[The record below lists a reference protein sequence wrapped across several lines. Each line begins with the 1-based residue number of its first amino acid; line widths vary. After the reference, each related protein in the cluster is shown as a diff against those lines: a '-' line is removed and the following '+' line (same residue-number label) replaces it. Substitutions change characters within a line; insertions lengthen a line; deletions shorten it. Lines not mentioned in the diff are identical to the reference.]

1 MRRVISHTIAECAAL
16 LGHLE
21 PGFIP
26 KEIFG
31 QVARL
36 VRLPMVD
43 LIPIRR
49 EGSSWSIGLV
59 QRNENDTWWPG
70 MWHLPGTYLRSTDT
84 LKSAFSRL
92 RKEELSLVRSGIPT
106 FCGVSIHSSTRGAE
120 VVLIYIIE
128 QCIFKKSSAMK
139 WFPVDKLPKNFI
151 KSEMKVVKKLKEH
164 LKKS

>member
-1 MRRVISHTIAECAAL
+1 MRRAINHTIAECAAL

-21 PGFIP
+21 PGFLP
-26 KEIFG
+26 QEIFG

-49 EGSSWSIGLV
+49 EGWSRSIGLV
-59 QRNENDTWWPG
+59 QRDEDDTWWPG
-70 MWHLPGTYLRSTDT
+70 MWHLPGTHLRSTDT
-84 LKSAFSRL
+84 LQSAFARL
-92 RKEELSLVRSGIPT
+92 RKEELHLVRSGIPT

-128 QCIFKKSSAMK
+128 QCFFKKNSSVK
-139 WFPVDKLPKNFI
+139 WFPVNSPPKNFI
-151 KSEMKVVKKLKEH
+151 KSEMNVVKKMKEYLKNF
-164 LKKS
+164 